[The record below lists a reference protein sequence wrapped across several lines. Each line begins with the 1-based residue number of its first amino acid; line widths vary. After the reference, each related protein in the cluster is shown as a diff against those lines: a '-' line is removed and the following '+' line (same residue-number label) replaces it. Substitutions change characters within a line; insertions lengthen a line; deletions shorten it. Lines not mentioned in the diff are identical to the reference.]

1 MFLIEEFTEARL
13 NTVTPRSE
21 HHGED
26 EKPAVTL
33 GVEVTTSGAILDTID
48 KDLRGRAF
56 KRNGTKPL
64 PGMDD
69 ALTVL
74 ACNSIEYIA
83 VAKKFEGWTLE
94 VDTDID
100 DAKAMTFG
108 GCKIDK
114 LKVEPLQGGSVKLR
128 MRIGTNDIDAASS
141 GMLNMHVG
149 QSIWIKV
156 TPPKP
161 GEGKPSP
168 DTTGKQPDATDLFVA
183 QNGEKAAGTPPPEK
197 APAKKTATKKPAR
210 EHAAAKGKAAA
221 GKR

>member
-1 MFLIEEFTEARL
+1 MLFQITDFTEARL

-64 PGMDD
+64 PGMED

-100 DAKAMTFG
+100 DEKAMTFG

-149 QSIWIKV
+149 QPIWIKV

-161 GEGKPSP
+161 GEGKPTP
-168 DTTGKQPDATDLFVA
+168 DANGKQPDATDMFVA
-183 QNGEKAAGTPPPEK
+183 EHGEKAAGAT
-197 APAKKTATKKPAR
+197 PAKKTAAKKPAP
-210 EHAAAKGKAAA
+210 EHAAAKGKAKP